1 MILSG
6 QSIRKRGIFTPFHE
20 RSKAHGMTF
29 GVGPAGYDVR
39 IDKKVVLRPGDFALA
54 ATMERFDIPTDLI
67 AIIHDKSTWARKG
80 LALQNTVAEPGWCGY
95 LTIELSNHGDNTL
108 VIEEGAPIAQVI
120 LHVLDQP
127 TETPYAGRYQNQGP
141 GARPA
146 LLFAEGDTRL

>member
-95 LTIELSNHGDNTL
+95 LTIELSNHGPDILT
-108 VIEEGAPIAQVI
+108 IEAGSPIAQVL
-120 LHVLDQP
+120 LHVLDQA
-127 TETPYAGRYQNQGP
+127 TETPYAGKYQDQKS
-141 GARPA
+141 GAQPA
-146 LLFAEGDTRL
+146 LMEV